1 MSATPSALSKTTLTS
16 IRDIPRNAAIASH
29 DDSFGITPFE
39 QGLTKFIEGT
49 DTPITIALQG
59 EWGSGKTS
67 LMYSLQESLVNK
79 ADSKYQGIWLNTWE
93 YAMMNAPSD
102 TLIEILGALI
112 KQILEKDDEGSTK
125 TKVMLEKLWNIG
137 KKAAVIAAK
146 TAANTSGLN
155 GDEIMKAFS
164 SDGNNSSIGEIRD
177 GLQEAINK
185 FIKKNQ
191 KRGFIFFIDDL
202 DRIDPPVAVQLL
214 ELLKNIF
221 TLDHCVFILAIDY
234 DVVVKGL
241 EPKFGKL
248 TDKNEREF
256 RSFFDKIIQVPFS
269 MPVSGYRTDE
279 FIKKSL
285 TDIGYLKDNMPNDDA
300 LIETL
305 AEIATLSVGTN
316 PRSLKR
322 LLNSLSLINCIN
334 SIQQDQNSEDNRE
347 HTPVELMVNFALV
360 SIQIAYPPIYRLL
373 LAHPDFIHWN
383 NQVALELN
391 LEELDGKI
399 QEKLK
404 EIEEFDEE
412 WEKILYR
419 LCETDHYLKKN
430 ALNISRLLNK
440 LKTKIEL
447 EEGEITVEEMI
458 KSIISLSSVTSLD
471 ATQSPILQYDQ
482 DVFLKKLG
490 KNFIE
495 QVKKSSNLKLVK
507 IFKPRTKGAVYI
519 TFVGEDWKDWIRL
532 DSAANKDGIAV
543 SATGLFKILDSKKE
557 INDYLENP
565 ACKAELDR
573 INTDWKNQ
581 FQDSIIAF
589 DLIPNIQKR
598 TKEYVMVFRVS
609 YTLKTLADFE
619 DTSNL
624 ITLAE
629 AAIGLRVF
637 MNTVSKEVKA
647 LFAK

>member
-1 MSATPSALSKTTLTS
+1 MSATPSALSNTTLTS

-285 TDIGYLKDNMPNDDA
+285 IDIEYLDEKIVTDE
-300 LIETL
+300 LIESL

-334 SIQQDQNSEDNRE
+334 AVQKDENSEDITESTR
-347 HTPVELMVNFALV
+347 VELLVNFALV
-360 SIQIAYPPIYRLL
+360 SIQIAYPPVYRLL
-373 LAHPDFIHWN
+373 LAHPDFINWN
-383 NQVALELN
+383 NQVAVELN
-391 LEELDGKI
+391 LKKVKKDTET
-399 QEKLK
+399 KLNN
-404 EIEEFDEE
+404 IEEFDEK
-412 WEKILYR
+412 WEQLLFR

-440 LKTKIEL
+440 LKTYIEE

-495 QVKKSSNLKLVK
+495 QLRKSSNLKLVK

-565 ACKAELDR
+565 ASKAELDR
-573 INTDWKNQ
+573 INTDWKSQ
-581 FQDSIIAF
+581 FQESITAF
-589 DLIPNIQKR
+589 DLIQNIQKR
-598 TKEYVMVFRVS
+598 KKEYVMTFRIS
-609 YTLKTLADFE
+609 YSLPKPADFEGTENLKTLVEVAVK
-619 DTSNL
+619 
-624 ITLAE
+624 
-629 AAIGLRVF
+629 LRGF
-637 MNTVSKEVKA
+637 KNGKQSELKK
-647 LFAK
+647 LFT